1 MAPRIIDVEPPASLD
16 SGVEGN
22 ARLTATAGVLLVGL
36 LIVEGVTILRVRDLI
51 TLHIFLG
58 IVLLGPVLLKTASTM
73 YRVVRYYTGHG
84 PYVRRGAP
92 PTVLRLLG
100 PFVVLLSL
108 AVIGTGIG
116 LLAYQPGQGD
126 SLLLKAHKATFILWF
141 GAMAIHV
148 LGHAREAAVTS
159 WREMRPLPG
168 DRASRRRTVRFALIA
183 VSLIVGIGAAA
194 ATMPAA
200 KSWTGNRA
208 ILQQQDH

>member
-1 MAPRIIDVEPPASLD
+1 MAHRIIDAEQPASLD
-16 SGVEGN
+16 SGTEGN
-22 ARLTATAGVLLVGL
+22 ARLTATTGVLLVGL
-36 LIVEGVTILRVRDLI
+36 LLVEGVTILRVRDLI

-58 IVLLGPVLLKTASTM
+58 IVLLGPVLLKTASTG
-73 YRVVRYYTGHG
+73 YRFARYYTGDA

-92 PTVLRLLG
+92 PAPLRLLG

-108 AVIGTGIG
+108 AVIGTGLG

-126 SLLLKAHKATFILWF
+126 GLLLKAHKATFILWF
-141 GAMAIHV
+141 GAMAVHV

-168 DRASRRRTVRFALIA
+168 DRASRRRTVRVALIA
-183 VSLIVGIGAAA
+183 LSLIVGVGAAA

-200 KSWTGNRA
+200 RSWTGNRA
-208 ILQQQDH
+208 VLQHEDR